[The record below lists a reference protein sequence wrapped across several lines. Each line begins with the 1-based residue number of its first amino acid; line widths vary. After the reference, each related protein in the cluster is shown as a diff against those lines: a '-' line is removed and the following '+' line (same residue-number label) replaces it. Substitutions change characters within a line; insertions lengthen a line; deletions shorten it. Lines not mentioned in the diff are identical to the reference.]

1 MCNVFYWVKWGLKG
15 EFELI
20 QDMDLLK
27 VRQSWK
33 QIMLS
38 SKEQKITILSIY
50 WREDA
55 QDSDFM
61 FVFGRIEDTMN
72 GFWEFLTFSMY
83 CNAV

>member
-1 MCNVFYWVKWGLKG
+1 MGSERGIWIDSGYGPIKGQTILKANYVVLN
-15 EFELI
+15 FS
-20 QDMDLLK
+20 K
-27 VRQSWK
+27 K
-33 QIMLS
+33 
-38 SKEQKITILSIY
+38 KEQKITILSIY

-55 QDSDFM
+55 QDSDLM